1 MSAADDDRIAHILA
15 DRHRGPSRL
24 TIAAIAA
31 GVYLIVMSGVTSW
44 QIATLHYLEQRLDWV
59 QNSGG
64 AS

>member
-1 MSAADDDRIAHILA
+1 MSKTAIQIGAIVAA
-15 DRHRGPSRL
+15 
-24 TIAAIAA
+24 
-31 GVYLIVMSGVTSW
+31 VYLIVMSGISSW